1 MSQVYST
8 RPGSA
13 MTRTEQGDR
22 AARLPHHPSYDAYAA
37 AMKVVQAILL
47 VLHLLGVLA
56 LLVGLLVQ
64 VRHPAKRVTG
74 PMRDG
79 IGTTVLAGLLMVLV
93 LEIRDAEFDHAR
105 VAVMF
110 GIGLLVLVL
119 VMAGA
124 RRPAV
129 PTWLW
134 GLVLALTLGD
144 IGVAYAL

>member
-1 MSQVYST
+1 VSQVYST

-22 AARLPHHPSYDAYAA
+22 AARLPHHPSYGAYAA

-79 IGTTVLAGLLMVLV
+79 IWTTVLAGLLMVLV